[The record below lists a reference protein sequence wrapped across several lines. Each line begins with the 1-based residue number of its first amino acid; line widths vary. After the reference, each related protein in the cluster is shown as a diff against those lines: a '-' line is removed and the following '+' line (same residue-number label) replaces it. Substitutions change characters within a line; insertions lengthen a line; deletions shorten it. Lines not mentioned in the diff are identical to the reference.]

1 MDSSTGL
8 FYEAGTSV
16 KKESYTI
23 INVLGRVDTQKYIV
37 ASSEGVFYFDGSSGT
52 KDVIGTADIAKHAFM
67 AKKGSSSNG
76 WECYYYDE
84 TNSKY
89 MIIYQSGKTDE
100 FKGIDASTYSFKSSS
115 FENINGTDYALV
127 FDIKSG
133 NNKGKCAVFYGTAD
147 QLCGIDSSN
156 TGSETSPTITETEY
170 TDVSY
175 IGGKVFIGKKDGVVY
190 YFTFNGKD
198 RSDEAVNSLGFR
210 SHLNGYYVSLT
221 PKFYSGTTDITPS
234 STSGKNYTKC
244 VTYDDATTTY
254 FFLDGASVIYK
265 CSGNTVTTVSIS
277 GLSNIE
283 VKAVAG
289 IVDSNYINVITAE
302 NGAQCINMADNKI
315 ESGSTWK

>member
-23 INVLGRVDTQKYIV
+23 LSVLGRVDTQKYIV

-52 KDVIGTADIAKHAFM
+52 KDVIGTHNIATHAFM

-133 NNKGKCAVFYGTAD
+133 NNAGKCAVFYGTAET
-147 QLCGIDSSN
+147 LSG
-156 TGSETSPTITETEY
+156 TSPTIRETEY
-170 TDVSY
+170 TNVSY
-175 IGGKVFIGKKDGVVY
+175 IGGKVFIGEKDGKEY
-190 YFTFNGKD
+190 YFTYDGATLSEGTD
-198 RSDEAVNSLGFR
+198 NSSLKYR

-265 CSGNTVTTVSIS
+265 CSGATVTTVSIS

>member
-37 ASSEGVFYFDGSSGT
+37 ASSEGVFYFDGTSGT

-67 AKKGSSSNG
+67 ATGSGSND
-76 WECYYYDE
+76 WKCYYYDA

-89 MIIYQSGKTDE
+89 MIIDQSGKTVE
-100 FKGIDASTYSFKSSS
+100 FKGITASTYSFKSSS

-133 NNKGKCAVFYGTAD
+133 NNAGMCAVFYGTAD
-147 QLCGIDSSN
+147 DLSG
-156 TGSETSPTITETEY
+156 TGPKITETEY

-175 IGGKVFIGKKDGVVY
+175 IGGKVFIGKKDGKEY
-190 YFTFNGKD
+190 YFTYDGNTLSEGTD
-198 RSDEAVNSLGFR
+198 NSSLKYR

-283 VKAVAG
+283 VKAVVS

>member
-23 INVLGRVDTQKYIV
+23 FSVLGRVDTQKYIV

-67 AKKGSSSNG
+67 ATGTSSS
-76 WECYYYDE
+76 WLCYYYDE

-89 MIIYQSGKTDE
+89 MTIDQSGNTKAFE
-100 FKGIDASTYSFKSSS
+100 SKKVVASKYTFKSSS
-115 FENINGTDYALV
+115 FENINDDKYAVV
-127 FDIKSG
+127 FDIKTG
-133 NNKGKCAVFYGTAD
+133 DNAGKCAVFYGTVSD
-147 QLCGIDSSN
+147 L
-156 TGSETSPTITETEY
+156 TGNSPTIKETEY
-170 TDVSY
+170 ASVSY
-175 IGGKVFIGKKDGVVY
+175 LGDKVFMGTKGGFVY
-190 YFTFNGKD
+190 YFTYDGTTL
-198 RSDEAVNSLGFR
+198 SEGTLNSLDYR

-244 VTYDDATTTY
+244 VTYKDATTTY

-265 CSGNTVTTVSIS
+265 CSGDTVTTVSIS

-283 VKAVAG
+283 VKAVVG
-289 IVDSNYINVITAE
+289 IVDSTYINVITAE